1 MDLEDVGAIEVGG
14 VTAGDG
20 KKILLGLGLLFMHYE
35 RGVRTGTKMC
45 ILHLWGVVQVRL
57 SLSSMI
63 LESSDSGQQTFMDD
77 ASLLNFNLL
86 RSNRRVTV
94 HQPNTDV
101 VPQSR
106 A

>member
-45 ILHLWGVVQVRL
+45 ILHLWGC
-57 SLSSMI
+57 SPGEI
-63 LESSDSGQQTFMDD
+63 ESI
-77 ASLLNFNLL
+77 
-86 RSNRRVTV
+86 
-94 HQPNTDV
+94 
-101 VPQSR
+101 
-106 A
+106 

>member
-14 VTAGDG
+14 VMAGDG
-20 KKILLGLGLLFMHYE
+20 KKILLGLGLLFMHYK

-45 ILHLWGVVQVRL
+45 ILHLWGVVQ
-57 SLSSMI
+57 
-63 LESSDSGQQTFMDD
+63 TFMDD
-77 ASLLNFNLL
+77 ASLSNFNLL
-86 RSNRRVTV
+86 RSDRRVTV